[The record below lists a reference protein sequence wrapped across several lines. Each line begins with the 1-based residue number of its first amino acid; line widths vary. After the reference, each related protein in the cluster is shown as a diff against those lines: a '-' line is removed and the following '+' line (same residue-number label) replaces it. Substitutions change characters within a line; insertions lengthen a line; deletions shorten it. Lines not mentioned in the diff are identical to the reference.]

1 MVWDSRLPV
10 GIYKEGATMNPTENI
25 KRQLELVQLVKTHM
39 ATYKDI
45 EELADLITAMD
56 SWMSNN
62 GYLPLTWISRSK

>member
-1 MVWDSRLPV
+1 
-10 GIYKEGATMNPTENI
+10 MNPTENI